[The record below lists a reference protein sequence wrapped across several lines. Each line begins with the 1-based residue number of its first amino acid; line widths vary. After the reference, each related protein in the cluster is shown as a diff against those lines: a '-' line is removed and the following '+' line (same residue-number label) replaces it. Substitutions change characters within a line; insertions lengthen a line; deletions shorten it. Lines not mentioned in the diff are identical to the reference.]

1 MEGLMKRFSILV
13 LGIVLLLA
21 GFSVPVFA
29 DSNHGSSAAQAGSQ
43 NKDSLTNQTVAFADY
58 IKEIYTT
65 LDPNQSA
72 ERYFFAGET
81 IYFAGVIF
89 LNIPSAYYVYTM
101 VTNTGGNVV
110 LLDAY
115 GYQPDPSSS
124 NQFFW
129 FSTNTLASGAYNFS
143 VLIATPNG
151 LLLSPT
157 AFGFVVQ

>member
-1 MEGLMKRFSILV
+1 MKRLSVLV
-13 LGIVLLLA
+13 LGIVWLLA
-21 GFSVPVFA
+21 GFSAPVFA
-29 DSNHGSSAAQAGSQ
+29 DSNHGSSAVQAGSP
-43 NKDSLTNQTVAFADY
+43 NKDLLTDQSAAFADY

-72 ERYFFAGET
+72 ERVFFVGET

-89 LNIPSAYYVYTM
+89 LNIPSAYFVYTM
-101 VTNTGGNVV
+101 VTNAGGNVV

-115 GYQPDPSSS
+115 GYPPDTSSS

-143 VLIATPNG
+143 VLIATANG
-151 LLLSPT
+151 LLLSPA